1 MKLFLALLLV
11 ASCQAYQVFELID
24 DEAVD
29 TPLQN
34 VFVDIAAYDVEYG
47 TLERFDIWG
56 DLNDT
61 LHRIVGHLTGKFS
74 DLKDFFH
81 KTIKVGAEKLHPH
94 LINIKQLAKDVLNNV
109 GVVSSKIAAQALEF
123 FKPFRAQLGDLWFK
137 LVKKIDA
144 RFHGIPEI
152 KAAEETYLADVFV
165 DINSYEADF
174 RSLVTFDIWGDLN
187 DTLHRIVGHLT
198 GKFADLKDFF
208 QKSIKVGA
216 EKLQPHLINIKQ
228 LATDLLNN
236 LGVVSEHVAAQALEF
251 FAPFQKQLGELW
263 VKLVAKIHERF
274 HDLANPKDEAVADTY
289 MVTFD
294 IWGDLNDT
302 LHRIVGHLSGKFA
315 DLKDFLQKSAKVGA
329 EKLQPHLVNIHKIAK
344 DLLNNIGVISKNV
357 AAQALEFLAPYR
369 KQLGDLWVQIVKK
382 IDARFHGI
390 PEPKDID
397 ADDINKYMDL
407 FINIAAYQVKYG
419 SLERFDI
426 WGDLN
431 DTLHK
436 IVGHLTGKFADLKDF
451 FEKSIKVGAEKLQ
464 PHLINVKQLATDLLN
479 NVGVVSEHVAAQ
491 ALEFFA
497 PFQKQLG
504 ELWVK
509 LVEKIHERFHD
520 LANPKDVVAVDQYL
534 VAFDIWGDLNDT
546 LHKIVGHLSGKFADL
561 KDFFQKSV
569 KVGAE
574 KLQPH
579 LINIQKLA
587 KDLLNNVGLISGNV
601 AAQALE
607 FFAPFQKQLGDLWVQ
622 LVKAIDARFHGIPEP
637 KDTADMYFGELFVD
651 YTGYQVG
658 SLERFDIWGD
668 LNDTLHR
675 IVGHLT
681 GKFADLK
688 DFFQKSI
695 KVGAEKLQPH
705 LINIKELA
713 QDLLNNISVVSKQV
727 AEQAIIFFKP
737 FHKQLGDL
745 WDQLVEQIYRRF
757 HGLDIPESY

>member
-263 VKLVAKIHERF
+263 VKLV
-274 HDLANPKDEAVADTY
+274 
-289 MVTFD
+289 
-294 IWGDLNDT
+294 
-302 LHRIVGHLSGKFA
+302 
-315 DLKDFLQKSAKVGA
+315 
-329 EKLQPHLVNIHKIAK
+329 
-344 DLLNNIGVISKNV
+344 
-357 AAQALEFLAPYR
+357 
-369 KQLGDLWVQIVKK
+369 
-382 IDARFHGI
+382 
-390 PEPKDID
+390 
-397 ADDINKYMDL
+397 
-407 FINIAAYQVKYG
+407 
-419 SLERFDI
+419 
-426 WGDLN
+426 
-431 DTLHK
+431 
-436 IVGHLTGKFADLKDF
+436 
-451 FEKSIKVGAEKLQ
+451 
-464 PHLINVKQLATDLLN
+464 
-479 NVGVVSEHVAAQ
+479 
-491 ALEFFA
+491 
-497 PFQKQLG
+497 
-504 ELWVK
+504 
-509 LVEKIHERFHD
+509 EKIHDRFHD